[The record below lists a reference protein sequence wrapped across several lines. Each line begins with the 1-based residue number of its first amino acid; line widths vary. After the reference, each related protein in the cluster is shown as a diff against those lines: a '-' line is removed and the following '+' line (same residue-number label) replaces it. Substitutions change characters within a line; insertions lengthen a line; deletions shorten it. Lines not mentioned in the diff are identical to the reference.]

1 MGVTLLAPEYAV
13 CVQNVGQNLKKREGA
28 GNIRRGLAPLCE
40 LYQETLKISHP
51 PIVKPTS
58 PPWLSPISSKNF
70 LSPPPPLQPFLKNF
84 IHSPLYER
92 GKGRGVR
99 TT

>member
-70 LSPPPPLQPFLKNF
+70 PPPPLQPFLKNF

>member
-70 LSPPPPLQPFLKNF
+70 LSPPPPTTAIFEKF
-84 IHSPLYER
+84 HSFPPL
-92 GKGRGVR
+92 
-99 TT
+99 